1 MFHRHRMG
9 TVETSDDLREN
20 AETCTE
26 EFFDFR
32 VFSSACCCPVS
43 SLKEFSPLEKRVQNV
58 YGPQSEVRCVIALR
72 HAVGFHVVFVSC
84 SAAGLYAA
92 VPQCYLGSM
101 VST

>member
-32 VFSSACCCPVS
+32 VF
-43 SLKEFSPLEKRVQNV
+43 R
-58 YGPQSEVRCVIALR
+58 ALV
-72 HAVGFHVVFVSC
+72 AV
-84 SAAGLYAA
+84 L
-92 VPQCYLGSM
+92 
-101 VST
+101 